1 MKVEF
6 AQSSRKHRVGRAR
19 ILEVL
24 ANPEVVFTLEDL
36 GMREDRLVFL
46 GPDSSGRILEV
57 MGILIDGG
65 LLVIHAMDIRTKWR
79 SMYEE
84 GLQ

>member
-46 GPDSSGRILEV
+46 GPDPSGRIVEV
-57 MGILIDGG
+57 
-65 LLVIHAMDIRTKWR
+65 MDIRTKWR